1 MKTCIIVP
9 IKTQNKR
16 LPGKTFK
23 LLNGKPLYTYMF
35 ETLKSQTKADVY
47 IDSSDEEVL
56 RIANEWGFKTLK
68 RPEEFNSDS
77 TAGDQLLMR
86 IVDMLDYDIVGEV
99 HITSPFLNRKT
110 IEESIKVIESDE
122 SIDSLLGVVPRYNR
136 FWYENKPLNHDINNL
151 VRTQDLVPVYEEA
164 DFYFVRKTSF
174 KKYGKRVCGNIKTYE
189 VQNTEAVDIDTLE
202 DFVYAEALAKL
213 PQQTL

>member
-86 IVDMLDYDIVGEV
+86 IVDMLDYDIVGDGKTLIKSSFPCQLDKYEDQEQSTNLNI
-99 HITSPFLNRKT
+99 HGFSQITGY
-110 IEESIKVIESDE
+110 
-122 SIDSLLGVVPRYNR
+122 DSEGAP
-136 FWYENKPLNHDINNL
+136 P
-151 VRTQDLVPVYEEA
+151 
-164 DFYFVRKTSF
+164 DFY
-174 KKYGKRVCGNIKTYE
+174 YY
-189 VQNTEAVDIDTLE
+189 
-202 DFVYAEALAKL
+202 
-213 PQQTL
+213 QQRNY